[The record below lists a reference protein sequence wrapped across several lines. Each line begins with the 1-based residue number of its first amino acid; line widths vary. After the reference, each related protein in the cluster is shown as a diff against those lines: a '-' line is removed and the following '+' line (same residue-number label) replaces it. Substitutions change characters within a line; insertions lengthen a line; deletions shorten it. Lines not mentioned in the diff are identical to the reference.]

1 MAHPSEKIAANK
13 DQRYQRPP
21 LGRQKR
27 DEQEEREARPE
38 VMPSPRGGFRVL
50 LQIIR
55 PELRVSLDCFH
66 VNLI

>member
-1 MAHPSEKIAANK
+1 
-13 DQRYQRPP
+13 
-21 LGRQKR
+21 
-27 DEQEEREARPE
+27 
-38 VMPSPRGGFRVL
+38 MPSPRGGFRVL